1 MMLQKAA
8 MSTWYDLMHHVV
20 TLVGGYT
27 QRIHGKR
34 DPGPVRTMVPA
45 EKQGE
50 AMRFLLEEAF
60 VPPTWL
66 RDPALS
72 RLLPEAWRRSSE
84 DDLQA
89 VLSAQRLILHE
100 MIGSGH
106 GNAAQRRLSRL
117 AAAETGSAHYVYPD
131 EGRYTLSEFLSD
143 LRKGRSEEHTSEL
156 QSLMRIS
163 YAV

>member
-1 MMLQKAA
+1 
-8 MSTWYDLMHHVV
+8 
-20 TLVGGYT
+20 
-27 QRIHGKR
+27 
-34 DPGPVRTMVPA
+34 MVPA
-45 EKQGE
+45 EKQRE

-106 GNAAQRRLSRL
+106 CNAAQRRLSRL
-117 AAAETGSAHYVYPD
+117 SAAETGSAHYVYPD
-131 EGRYTLSEFLSD
+131 ELLYTLSAFLLF
-143 LRKGRSEEHTSEL
+143 LRHSILSYLNTCSFTFFPSLLLLHLALFQFLIEPLSFHTSFMCFYL
-156 QSLMRIS
+156 FFAFFS
-163 YAV
+163 